1 MSIKNW
7 FVRSESITNKEQGAL
22 AYAHYLQDE
31 HHPNH
36 KKRTTVQVLHNQPVQ
51 AALNAIDQAYL
62 LDKKNAQAQKGGRP
76 ISSYMQSFVFSV
88 PETTKLTKTQ
98 WRGISKALI
107 SELATR
113 LDIPSKT
120 LLKNCSL
127 VLHHQKNPHLNIIV
141 SRGID
146 GRSFQQKLTRPSTT
160 NLLKRTFNKAML
172 NCGYSFEDY
181 QPQHKPNKKLKRWQE
196 LNHKEQLISKAQK
209 QLEKLTI
216 ANQKDDVKNINRQ
229 TNRLNKTID
238 QLSSTDHLEISR
250 QKALD
255 EIRLA
260 VDGLEASTEQ
270 PILTVQNRNKLRRKL

>member
-1 MSIKNW
+1 
-7 FVRSESITNKEQGAL
+7 
-22 AYAHYLQDE
+22 
-31 HHPNH
+31 
-36 KKRTTVQVLHNQPVQ
+36 
-51 AALNAIDQAYL
+51 
-62 LDKKNAQAQKGGRP
+62 
-76 ISSYMQSFVFSV
+76 MQSFVFSV

-146 GRSFQQKLTRPSTT
+146 GRSFQQQLTRPSMT

-181 QPQHKPNKKLKRWQE
+181 QPKHKTNKKLKRWQE
-196 LNHKEQLISKAQK
+196 LNHKEQLIAKAQK

-216 ANQKDDVKNINRQ
+216 ANQKDDVKNIKRQ
-229 TNRLNKTID
+229 TNRLNKTFD
-238 QLSSTDHLEISR
+238 QLGPTEQLESGK

-255 EIRLA
+255 QIRLA
-260 VDGLEASTEQ
+260 VYGLEASAEQ
-270 PILTVQNRNKLRRKL
+270 PILTEQNRNKLRKRL